1 MANKW
6 TWANKQEKPS
16 QPMVNTRPSAGAY
29 GYRWRKRRK
38 SYLAEHPL
46 CVLCLSQN
54 KPVEA
59 TDIDHIKAHRGDLSA
74 EAFWNEDNWQPL
86 CHRCHARKT
95 QNESHQGRRVVVT
108 GLMGAGKSTFVETN
122 AAREDIIFDYDLILA
137 TIVYKHKDKHRNP
150 KDLIAL
156 LESFRFS
163 LIDWVNQTATRR
175 SVWIICTNKKTAAS
189 VARKVDA
196 DVVDLA

>member
-6 TWANKQEKPS
+6 TWAGKREEPT

-29 GYRWRKRRK
+29 GHRWRKRRK
-38 SYLAEHPL
+38 SYLADNPL
-46 CVLCLSQN
+46 CVRCLSQN

-59 TDIDHIKAHRGDLSA
+59 TDIDHIKAHRGDLSP
-74 EAFWNEDNWQPL
+74 ERFWNEDNWQAL
-86 CHRCHARKT
+86 CHRCHAQKT

-108 GLMGAGKSTFVETN
+108 GLMGAGKTSFVETN

-150 KDLIAL
+150 KDLIGL

-196 DVVDLA
+196 DVIDLA

>member
-6 TWANKQEKPS
+6 TWANKRDKPS

-29 GYRWRKRRK
+29 SYRWRKRRK
-38 SYLAEHPL
+38 SYLAENPL
-46 CVLCLSQN
+46 CVACLAKN

-86 CHRCHARKT
+86 CRSCHSRKT

-108 GLMGAGKSTFVETN
+108 GLIGAGKSSFVENN
-122 AAREDIIFDYDLILA
+122 AALGDIVFDYDLILA
-137 TIVYKHKDKHRNP
+137 TIVHKHRDKHNNP
-150 KDLIAL
+150 NDLISL
-156 LESFRFS
+156 IESMRYC
-163 LIDWVNQTATRR
+163 LIDWVNQTATPR
-175 SVWIICTNKKTAAS
+175 SVWIICTNKNTAAT
-189 VARKVDA
+189 VARKVGA
-196 DVVDLA
+196 DVIDLA

>member
-6 TWANKQEKPS
+6 TWANKREKPS

-38 SYLAEHPL
+38 SYLQENPL
-46 CVLCLSQN
+46 CVACLAKN
-54 KPVEA
+54 TPVEA

-74 EAFWNEDNWQPL
+74 EAFWDEKNWQPL

-108 GLMGAGKSTFVETN
+108 GLIGSGKSTFVETN

-137 TIVYKHKDKHRNP
+137 TIVYKHTDKNRNP

-175 SVWIICTNKKTAAS
+175 NVWIICTNKNTAAS
-189 VARKVDA
+189 VAGKVGA
-196 DVVDLA
+196 DVIDLA